1 MSLESSRFRDQVA
14 LVTGAASGLGR
25 AFAETLVDQGAQVHL
40 VDIQEGPLAD
50 LVEQLRRVGAA
61 WAHEVD
67 VTGRDQVQSLAEQV
81 FAQHGRLDLLVNNA
95 GIFRGGPFLEIS
107 REDWERVFA
116 VNFWGLFNG
125 IEAFLP
131 RMLEQEGGGRIVNIA
146 SAAGLIGIPYVGPYG
161 ASKFAVV
168 GLSEG
173 LAAELSGGPVSLTT
187 ACPGAVRTPLLK
199 NSLTGLPGD
208 WGEKLSDLLSRKG
221 AEPRRVAETILNAA
235 WDRKRFVVPAAGG
248 LLPMWL
254 TRRLSV
260 PLYGKLADLLARLGR
275 DKEKNS
281 SR

>member
-1 MSLESSRFRDQVA
+1 MSSKLSPVRGQVA

-25 AFAETLVDQGAQVHL
+25 AFSELLVENGAQVHL
-40 VDIQEGPLAD
+40 VDVQEGPLAD
-50 LVEQLRRVGAA
+50 LVEQLRRTGAA
-61 WAHEVD
+61 WAHKVD
-67 VTGRDQVQSLAEQV
+67 VTDRDEMLELADQV
-81 FAQHGRLDLLVNNA
+81 FGQHGRLDILVNNA
-95 GIFRGGPFLEIS
+95 GVFRGGPFLQIP

-131 RMLEQEGGGRIVNIA
+131 RMLEQDGGGRIVNMA

-199 NSLTGLPGD
+199 NSLSGLPGD
-208 WGEKLSDLLSRKG
+208 WGDKLSDLLSRKG
-221 AEPRRVAETILNAA
+221 ADPRHVASTILSAA
-235 WDRKRFVVPAAGG
+235 LDGKRFVVPAAGG

-254 TRRLSV
+254 TRRLSL
-260 PLYGKLADLLARLGR
+260 PLYGKVTDLLAWLGR
-275 DKEKNS
+275 DRS
-281 SR
+281 QDG